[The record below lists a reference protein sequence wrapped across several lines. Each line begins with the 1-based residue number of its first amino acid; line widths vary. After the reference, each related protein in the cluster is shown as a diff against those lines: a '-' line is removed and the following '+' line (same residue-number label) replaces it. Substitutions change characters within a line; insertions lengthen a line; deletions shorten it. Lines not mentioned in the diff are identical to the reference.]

1 MFGNDPNWGRI
12 LAAVGQTH
20 IGIDF
25 SQVKLYLGDFL
36 LYSGQPLEFDKKQA
50 SEYLKNNKEI
60 RIDLYLGRGEEEW
73 TYYTCDLGYKY
84 VEINAEYTT

>member
-1 MFGNDPNWGRI
+1 
-12 LAAVGQTH
+12 LT
-20 IGIDF
+20 
-25 SQVKLYLGDFL
+25 
-36 LYSGQPLEFDKKQA
+36 KKQA

-60 RIDLYLGRGEEEW
+60 RIDLYLGHGEEEW